1 MNERRDMHQTVAR
14 LEAGHDD
21 FGRRLSGLEKGF
33 SILQGEV
40 HSGFAALTSKID
52 QLRAHN
58 DAQPKF
64 DLGKIIQGVRDAAIL
79 FSMLVA
85 GIVWV
90 VSGSVNGVFVK
101 QDGLNIVVA
110 DKLKEQ
116 SDAIKQMHNALVASR
131 LKEHGDAIDRLAERT
146 QWLPS
151 APKRN

>member
-1 MNERRDMHQTVAR
+1 MADDISQKVAYH
-14 LEAGHDD
+14 EAAIED
-21 FGRRLSGLEKGF
+21 FGRRMTGVESHVKSMQNEMSAGF
-33 SILQGEV
+33 LK
-40 HSGFAALTSKID
+40 LTTKLD
-52 QLRAHN
+52 QLRAHS

-90 VSGSVNGVFVK
+90 VSGSFNGVFVK

-116 SDAIKQMHNALVASR
+116 SDAIKHMHNALVASR